1 MVTDVA
7 ARLDPAIDP
16 AALWNEWLRGGLPS
30 AARIAG
36 LCFARA
42 EEHRWREQSAQRSSP
57 PPLLSESEAADGEG
71 IAVGEILSDLDRP
84 YLAVQIADRRRFD
97 ALRKQI
103 GRASCR
109 ERACQD
115 AWISGAAVSLKKK

>member
-71 IAVGEILSDLDRP
+71 IAVGEILSDLDRT

-97 ALRKQI
+97 ALGNPAVARSEERRVGKE
-103 GRASCR
+103 RVSTCR
-109 ERACQD
+109 SRWAP
-115 AWISGAAVSLKKK
+115 SH